1 MPAQPV
7 LSGVSVPLI
16 TPFSEN
22 GQVNY
27 AAARLLV
34 DRLIAAGVNGLMVAG
49 TTGEG
54 PLLSTAERMSLAET
68 VIMQAAGRV
77 PVAVHAGA
85 ITTAEAI
92 QLARHAVAAGADT
105 VSIVCPFFFGLSDA
119 AMIEH
124 FCKVADSVP
133 PEFPVY
139 LYNIPQRTG
148 NNVSAAVSAAVAKR
162 CPNVIGE
169 KDSSGDLHLL
179 AAKLATRQPYDL
191 ITGADMLVLSSLAL
205 SARAAIVA
213 SANVIPELYVALFA
227 AYGRADLAAAQQ
239 AQARINRAV
248 ALLGNDIAVFK
259 AVVTAQGI
267 PVGSVRSPLPAA
279 DPAIVQSSL
288 EALRAENLLARWS

>member
-1 MPAQPV
+1 MPAQTV

-16 TPFSEN
+16 TPFTEN

-27 AAARLLV
+27 AVARQLV
-34 DRLIAAGVNGLMVAG
+34 DRLIAAGVSGLMVAG

-68 VIMQAAGRV
+68 VIMQSSGRV

-85 ITTAEAI
+85 ITTTEAI

-105 VSIVCPFFFGLSDA
+105 VSIVCPYFFGLSEA

-133 PEFPVY
+133 PDFPVY

-148 NNVSAAVSAAVAKR
+148 NNISAAVSAAVAKR
-162 CPNVIGE
+162 CPNVVGE

-205 SARAAIVA
+205 GARAAIVA

-227 AYGRADLAAAQQ
+227 AYGHGDLAASQEAQS
-239 AQARINRAV
+239 RINRAV
-248 ALLGNDIAVFK
+248 ALLRNDIAVFK
-259 AVVTAQGI
+259 SVITAQGI
-267 PVGSVRSPLPAA
+267 PVGPVRLPLPAV
-279 DPAIVQSSL
+279 DQAIVQASL